1 MKSWKKKLEDVFAA
15 AAFAESQVD
24 PASVPSLGFRPVAT
38 GLKRFLE
45 DHFAAVAFAE
55 ADEGGAARALLQS
68 GEVPRRRTTAGLG
81 DFLSDVGLAG
91 VRVRLCVVQ
100 V

>member
-1 MKSWKKKLEDVFAA
+1 MKSWKKKLEDVFAVV
-15 AAFAESQVD
+15 AFAESHVD

-38 GLKRFLE
+38 GLKRYLE

-55 ADEGGAARALLQS
+55 ADEGGAARALVHSS
-68 GEVPRRRTTAGLG
+68 GVPTGRSTAGLG
-81 DFLSDVGLAG
+81 DFLTDVGLAG

-100 V
+100 I

>member
-15 AAFAESQVD
+15 AAFAESHVD

-38 GLKRFLE
+38 GLKRFME

-55 ADEGGAARALLQS
+55 AGEDGAARALLHPTGMS
-68 GEVPRRRTTAGLG
+68 SRRGTVGLG

-100 V
+100 I

>member
-15 AAFAESQVD
+15 AAFAESHVD

-55 ADEGGAARALLQS
+55 ADEGGVARALLQAGAAS
-68 GEVPRRRTTAGLG
+68 GRPSRAGLG

-100 V
+100 I

>member
-1 MKSWKKKLEDVFAA
+1 MKSWKKKLEDIFAA
-15 AAFAESQVD
+15 AAFAESDVD
-24 PASVPSLGFRPVAT
+24 PASVPSLGFRPAAS
-38 GLKRFLE
+38 GLKRLVE

-55 ADEGGAARALLQS
+55 ADQDMVARALLGS
-68 GEVPRRRTTAGLG
+68 GGESSRRSPSALG

-100 V
+100 I